1 MLNKFKTKI
10 NATVIILTLN
20 ERLHLERLLKTIINK
35 FDSIVVIDSGS
46 SDETVQ
52 IAKNYGANVI
62 YNKWPGDHA
71 SQLNWAIDNAN
82 ITSDWIVRIDA
93 DEILPDEVI
102 SELCSKLK
110 NATPSI
116 GGFEMKRG
124 NIFLGRKIRYGGTF
138 PTKIIRVWRTGRARC
153 DGRLMDE
160 KMIIDSDLAID
171 KIDAIFW
178 DHNLNSLSQWIEKHN
193 KYATN
198 EAIEQILR
206 RKNSLKLRG
215 LIAKNSPNVS
225 ILKKFYEKSPRPIR
239 ALSYFF
245 YRYIVRLGFLD
256 GFPGFL
262 WHFFQGF
269 WYRLLVDA
277 KVFEFENITGDN
289 DQDMAKIISQ
299 NTKYDIKVDAKL
311 KKGDN

>member
-1 MLNKFKTKI
+1 MLKECKTKI

-20 ERLHLERLLKTIINK
+20 EKLHLERLLKSIINK
-35 FDSIVVIDSGS
+35 FESIIVIDSGS
-46 SDETVQ
+46 TDGTVQ
-52 IAKNYGANVI
+52 IAKNHGANVI

-71 SQLNWAIDNAN
+71 SQLNWAIDNVN
-82 ITSDWIVRIDA
+82 ISSEWTVRIDA

-102 SELCSKLK
+102 GELCTKLK
-110 NATPSI
+110 NATPFI

-124 NIFLGRKIRYGGTF
+124 NIFLGKKIKYGGTF
-138 PTKIIRVWRTGRARC
+138 PTKIIRVWRTGKARC

-160 KMIIDSDLAID
+160 KMIIDSDLVMD
-171 KIDAIFW
+171 KIDAVFW

-206 RKNSLKLRG
+206 QKNSLNLDGRRSKD
-215 LIAKNSPNVS
+215 NPNIS
-225 ILKKFYEKSPRPIR
+225 ILKKFYEKNPRHVR

-245 YRYIVRLGFLD
+245 YRYIIRLGFFD

-277 KVFEFENITGDN
+277 KVVEFENLAGDN

-299 NTKYDIKVDAKL
+299 HTGHDIKVDATL
-311 KKGDN
+311 RKGVN